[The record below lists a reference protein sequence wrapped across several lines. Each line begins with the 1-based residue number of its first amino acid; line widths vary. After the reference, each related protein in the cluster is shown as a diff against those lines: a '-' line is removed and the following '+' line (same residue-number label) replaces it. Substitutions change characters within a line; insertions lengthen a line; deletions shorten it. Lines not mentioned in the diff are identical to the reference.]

1 MEINFEDIEISFDEA
16 KKLVIVKNEG
26 RRSYPKIREFIKEVR
41 RKLKGPDPKLN
52 LLIDWTE
59 FQGFDD
65 SKDKTLEPSAI
76 ELSEMVHKVAI
87 ITGPEWDIEAERWS
101 DFFCYM
107 PIERFRP
114 DDRDKAMDWL
124 SQPT

>member
-1 MEINFEDIEISFDEA
+1 MEINFDDIEISFDEA
-16 KKLVIVKNEG
+16 KKLVILKNEG

-41 RKLKGPDPKLN
+41 RKMKGPDPKLN
-52 LLIDWTE
+52 LLIDWTD

-76 ELSEMVHKVAI
+76 ELSEMVRKVAI
-87 ITGPEWDIEAERWS
+87 ITGPEWDIEAERWV